1 MKTLPL
7 VLVCALG
14 ATTASAQTAY
24 HFGVRVGGNYATTTE
39 KSPTQTF
46 TGNGASSYSKSPI
59 FAYQLGM
66 VLEARKGNFAFQPA
80 LVFSQK
86 GTIIKAE
93 VAATDLNTGYLQ
105 QRKGQTTVRYN
116 WLELPLNLVYNLPG
130 KSGLQVFAGP
140 YVAVGVGGKAVTEI
154 NNSTNDP
161 DNPVVVP
168 FTKFTD
174 KVEYDPSDAT
184 LAKTSSLAS
193 LSIRG
198 FYSRR
203 VDAGFNAGL
212 GYQRGPVQVQAG
224 YGLGLVNLFYN
235 KDAGIYTSQSGY
247 NRSAQLTL
255 TYFL

>member
-1 MKTLPL
+1 MKILPL
-7 VLVCALG
+7 ILVCALG
-14 ATTASAQTAY
+14 VATASAQTSY
-24 HFGVRVGGNYATTTE
+24 RFGVRAGGNYATTTE
-39 KSPTQTF
+39 KSPVQTSS
-46 TGNGASSYSKSPI
+46 GNATSSYSKSPI
-59 FAYQLGM
+59 FAYQLGI

-86 GTIIKAE
+86 GTTINAE
-93 VAATDLNTGYLQ
+93 VALTELTTGYLQ
-105 QRKGQTTVRYN
+105 QRKGQTAVRYN
-116 WLELPLNLVYNLPG
+116 WLELPLNMVYNLPG
-130 KSGLQVFAGP
+130 KSGLQLFAGP
-140 YVAVGVGGKAVTEI
+140 YVAVGVGGKAVSEI

-161 DNPVVVP
+161 NNPVVIP

-174 KVEYDPSDAT
+174 KIEYNPSDET

-203 VDAGFNAGL
+203 VDAGLNAGV

-224 YGLGLVNLFYN
+224 YGLGLVNLYY
-235 KDAGIYTSQSGY
+235 KKESGGYTSQSGY
-247 NRSAQLTL
+247 NRGAQLTV